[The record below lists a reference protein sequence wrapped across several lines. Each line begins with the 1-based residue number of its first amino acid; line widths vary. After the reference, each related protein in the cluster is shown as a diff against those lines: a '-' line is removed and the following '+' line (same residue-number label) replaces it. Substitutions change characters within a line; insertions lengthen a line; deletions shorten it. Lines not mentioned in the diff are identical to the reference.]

1 MFALPAD
8 KSVSKRLPL
17 FEIWLNWKKQETLAP
32 SERAPGGQHKTH
44 GLATR
49 IIGPSQSYQYCLL
62 SVAIIASVPS
72 VFVPARVCESAIER
86 ERECDWIPSFVI
98 ILSPS
103 STIFDHLDRHQTN
116 KTSVLDEN
124 RLKANQIRSTN
135 SYSIHNTQWT
145 HQRRATAARSGV
157 RFRLRTV
164 FEP

>member
-17 FEIWLNWKKQETLAP
+17 FEIWLNLKKQETLAP
-32 SERAPGGQHKTH
+32 TERTTQDPRRGDKNHW
-44 GLATR
+44 
-49 IIGPSQSYQYCLL
+49 
-62 SVAIIASVPS
+62 SVPLLPVLS
-72 VFVPARVCESAIER
+72 TVCSDHRIRPQRVCTCKSVRESAIER